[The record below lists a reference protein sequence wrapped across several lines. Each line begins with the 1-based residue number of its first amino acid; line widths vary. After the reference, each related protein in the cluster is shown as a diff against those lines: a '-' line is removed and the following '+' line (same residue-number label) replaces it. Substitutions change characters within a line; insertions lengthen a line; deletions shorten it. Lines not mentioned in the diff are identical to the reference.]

1 MKEGVPDGN
10 RLQYAVPPTW
20 QIARN
25 APDLS
30 TYQACAQPAALHWF
44 GRGHALVKAV
54 NVGIDH
60 ISFSIAVDRM
70 LTKTWSSGVQQ
81 VFQILYRA
89 LSHCELHLPA
99 GSAGS
104 FVPVGNSFD
113 AFAALSK
120 IFSTATTDIMI
131 VDPYMDKAALVEF
144 GLAVPEVVPLRLL
157 ADANDHKATLLPAAQ
172 KWITQ
177 YGTRRPLSVRLAP
190 TRSLHD
196 RAIFIN
202 RNEAWTITQSLK
214 DFAKRAPAEIVRVD
228 SIAALKLDA
237 YETIWTAASVLV

>member
-1 MKEGVPDGN
+1 MATDYNMLYQQLG
-10 RLQYAVPPTW
+10 RLLESP
-20 QIARN
+20 
-25 APDLS
+25 PDLS
-30 TYQACAQPAALHWF
+30 TYQACAQPAALQWL
-44 GRGHALVKAV
+44 GRGHALVQAV
-54 NVGIDH
+54 SVGIDH
-60 ISFSIAVDRM
+60 ISFSSAVDKMR
-70 LTKTWSSGVQQ
+70 TGAWHSGVQQ
-81 VFQILYRA
+81 VFQLLYRA

-131 VDPYMDKAALVEF
+131 VDPYMDQAALVEF
-144 GLAVPEVVPLRLL
+144 GLTVPEGVPLRLL
-157 ADANDHKATLLPAAQ
+157 ADRNDHKATLHPAAE
-172 KWITQ
+172 KWVTQ
-177 YGTRRPLSVRLAP
+177 YSTHRPLSVRLAP
-190 TRSLHD
+190 PKSLHD

-228 SIAALKLDA
+228 SIATLKLEA
-237 YETIWTAASVLV
+237 YEAIWATAEVLI